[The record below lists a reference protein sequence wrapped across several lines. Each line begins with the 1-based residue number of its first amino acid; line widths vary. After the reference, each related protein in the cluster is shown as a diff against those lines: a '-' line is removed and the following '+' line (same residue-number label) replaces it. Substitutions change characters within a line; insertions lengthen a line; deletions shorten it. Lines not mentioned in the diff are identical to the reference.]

1 MPTTIKDQDY
11 AFQNFDQLVK
21 KCKAVG
27 VKAKTL
33 QEEIHRCVV
42 SCGWHYNSH
51 ENASVFNPIVN
62 ALPDGVRVERIKDY
76 CNFHFGVIWNEADG
90 TFNKDKDKPVEI
102 KKSKDADGK
111 EILDIGYYRENKWFD
126 HKVERLV
133 PDWLIK
139 KQIEALTKKIVANPE
154 KVKTQRI
161 GAMGAAYDLV
171 NTMSEMGLTATP
183 ATKPSKSKKKAA

>member
-27 VKAKTL
+27 VKAKTV

-90 TFNKDKDKPVEI
+90 TFKKDKDNPVEI

-171 NTMSEMGLTATP
+171 NTMSTMGLTATQ
-183 ATKPSKSKKKAA
+183 ATQPKKSKKVA